1 MILDSLGHTVHF
13 VNSDYRKE
21 NVNLV
26 ALFEK
31 SLHEF
36 DSHFQAKNLHFIRRY
51 NRHSVISRTID
62 HEPLLLVFRNIL
74 KNAIRYSYEGGKIEL
89 MIHQDF
95 FRVKDYGIGIAAE
108 NLDKVFGRYFRE
120 DYSRE

>member
-36 DSHFQAKNLHFIRRY
+36 DSHFQVKNLHFIRRY

-89 MIHQDF
+89 MIHQDS